1 MKTRMIL
8 AAMLLLA
15 FGSMRA
21 QEKPILTPDGDASRI
36 NTLVIN
42 CVGSVYLQQG
52 EKLMLDDYGHSNVL
66 YRVEDS
72 VLYLEGVGSPRV
84 LTIPNLTYLKV
95 SGTAGVR
102 SRGQLK
108 GENLSI
114 HKTGTGVLSL
124 EVGYDNI
131 YVYSTGTGDVILLGD
146 CNVFCSEEK
155 GIGKVN
161 TRNLYYKVLMEQ
173 RGDQWNMAMNL
184 DDNANKEW
192 LQNITAKAQ
201 PFFETE
207 SNRSWDL
214 LKTNNA
220 RESVDNNMADL
231 NELMREYN
239 NNLQR
244 VYDSID
250 WKRIGE
256 ELERANQEM
265 QNVYDSL
272 DWEKLEEQMRRAE
285 EEMED
290 WGRRME
296 EWGKRMERKYG
307 KNYEYHYEYEHNN
320 SRPAPKDGESEPSA
334 KKKGRV
340 FNPHWAGFDGGL
352 NMLVDPS
359 VMNVYTGPNES
370 MAIRPLRS
378 WYFGFNFVDFGV
390 AFDPNRKVGMFT
402 GIGLGWNNYSWK
414 NYVRMTVENNQIVN
428 NLLPDDRPVKNSKF
442 GLLYAQVPLM
452 FEVRPVKRMFID
464 FGVTGGIRLAAW
476 NRIKYSDGSNEKTY
490 SNYLTNLFKCDASF
504 RIGGDNLGFFVNYA
518 LVPTFVKGRDAAK
531 AHPLMLGFS
540 IVY

>member
-8 AAMLLLA
+8 AALLLVA
-15 FGSMRA
+15 FGSLKA
-21 QEKPILTPDGDASRI
+21 QEKPIPTPDGDASKI
-36 NTLVIN
+36 NTLVLN

-95 SGTAGVR
+95 SGTVSVR
-102 SRGQLK
+102 SKGQLK

-114 HKTGTGVLSL
+114 FKTGTGVLSL
-124 EVGYDNI
+124 EVGYGNI

-146 CNVFCSEEK
+146 CNVFCSEAK

-161 TRNLYYKVLMEQ
+161 TRNLDYKVLMEKS
-173 RGDQWNMAMNL
+173 GDHWNMAMNL
-184 DDNANKEW
+184 DDNANQEW
-192 LQNITAKAQ
+192 IHTITAKAQ
-201 PFFETE
+201 PFFEIE
-207 SNRSWDL
+207 SNRSWNL
-214 LKTNNA
+214 SKTNNTW
-220 RESVDNNMADL
+220 ELVDNYLADL

-239 NNLQR
+239 DNLQR

-250 WKRIGE
+250 WKRIDE
-256 ELERANQEM
+256 EIERANQEM

-272 DWEKLEEQMRRAE
+272 DWENLEEKMRISE
-285 EEMED
+285 QEMRE

-296 EWGKRMERKYG
+296 EWGNRMEQKHG
-307 KNYEYHYEYEHNN
+307 KHYEYHYEYNNN
-320 SRPAPKDGESEPSA
+320 SSAPKDDESESST
-334 KKKGRV
+334 KKKSPI

-352 NMLVDPS
+352 NMLIDPS

-378 WYFGFNFVDFGV
+378 WYFGFNLVDFGV
-390 AFDPNRKVGMFT
+390 AFDKDRKVGMFT
-402 GIGLGWNNYSWK
+402 GIGLGWNNFSWK
-414 NYVRMTVENNQIVN
+414 NHVRMTVENEQLVN

-442 GLLYAQVPLM
+442 GLLYAQAPLM
-452 FEVRPVKRMFID
+452 IEVRPTRHMFID

-518 LVPTFVKGRDAAK
+518 LIPTFVKGRDADK

>member
-8 AAMLLLA
+8 AALLLVA
-15 FGSMRA
+15 FGTMKA
-21 QEKPILTPDGDASRI
+21 QEKPIPTPDGDASKI
-36 NTLVIN
+36 NTLVLN

-95 SGTAGVR
+95 SGTVSVR
-102 SRGQLK
+102 SKGQLK

-114 HKTGTGVLSL
+114 FKTGTGVLSL
-124 EVGYDNI
+124 EVGYGNI

-146 CNVFCSEEK
+146 CNVFCSEAK

-161 TRNLYYKVLMEQ
+161 TRNLDYKVLMEKS
-173 RGDQWNMAMNL
+173 GDHWNMAMNL
-184 DDNANKEW
+184 DDNANQEW
-192 LQNITAKAQ
+192 IHTITAKAQ

-207 SNRSWDL
+207 LNRSWDL
-214 LKTNNA
+214 SKT
-220 RESVDNNMADL
+220 DNTKEQVENYMDL
-231 NELMREYN
+231 EELMREYN
-239 NNLQR
+239 NNLRR

-250 WKRIGE
+250 WERIGE
-256 ELERANQEM
+256 EIERANQEM

-272 DWEKLEEQMRRAE
+272 DWENLEEKMRISE
-285 EEMED
+285 QEMRE

-296 EWGKRMERKYG
+296 EWGNCMEQKHG
-307 KNYEYHYEYEHNN
+307 KHYEYHYEYNNN
-320 SRPAPKDGESEPSA
+320 SSAPKDDESESST
-334 KKKGRV
+334 KKKSPI

-352 NMLVDPS
+352 NMLIDPS

-378 WYFGFNFVDFGV
+378 WYFGFNLVDFGV
-390 AFDPNRKVGMFT
+390 AFDKDRKVGMFT

-414 NYVRMTVENNQIVN
+414 NYVRMTVENEQLVN

-442 GLLYAQVPLM
+442 GLLYAQAPLM
-452 FEVRPVKRMFID
+452 IEVRPTRHMFID

-518 LVPTFVKGRDAAK
+518 LIPTFVKGRDADK

>member
-8 AAMLLLA
+8 AALLLLA
-15 FGSMRA
+15 LGSVKA
-21 QEKPILTPDGDASRI
+21 QEKPIPTPDGDASKI
-36 NTLVIN
+36 NTLVVN
-42 CVGSVYLQQG
+42 CIGSVYLQQG

-72 VLYLEGVGSPRV
+72 VLFLEGVGSPRV
-84 LTIPNLTYLKV
+84 LTIPNLTYLKIT
-95 SGTAGVR
+95 GTAGVR
-102 SRGQLK
+102 SKGQLK

-131 YVYSTGTGDVILLGD
+131 YVCSNGTGDVILLGD
-146 CNVFCSEEK
+146 CNVFCSEAK

-161 TRNLYYKVLMEQ
+161 TKNLDYTVLMEKC
-173 RGDQWNMAMNL
+173 GDQWNMAMNL

-192 LQNITAKAQ
+192 IHGITSKAQ

-207 SNRSWDL
+207 LNRSWNL
-214 LKTNNA
+214 PKANNTK
-220 RESVDNNMADL
+220 ELVDNYMADL

-239 NNLQR
+239 DNLRR
-244 VYDSID
+244 VYDSIN
-250 WKRIGE
+250 WKRIDE
-256 ELERANQEM
+256 EMNRAGQELDRA
-265 QNVYDSL
+265 YDSL
-272 DWEKLEEQMRRAE
+272 DWESIEEKMKRAE
-285 EEMED
+285 KEMED

-296 EWGKRMERKYG
+296 EWGERMEKKYN
-307 KNYEYHYEYEHNN
+307 KHYEYHYEYDNN
-320 SRPAPKDGESEPSA
+320 CPASKDGESGLS
-334 KKKGRV
+334 KRKSSHV
-340 FNPHWAGFDGGL
+340 LNPHWAGFDGGL

-378 WYFGFNFVDFGV
+378 WYFGFNLVDFGV

-414 NYVRMTVENNQIVN
+414 NSVRMTVENGQLVN

-452 FEVRPVKRMFID
+452 FEVRPVRHMFID

-504 RIGGDNLGFFVNYA
+504 RIGGDNLGFFINYA
-518 LVPTFVKGRDAAK
+518 LFPTFVKGRDAAK

>member
-8 AAMLLLA
+8 AALLLVA
-15 FGSMRA
+15 FGTVKA
-21 QEKPILTPDGDASRI
+21 QEKPIPTPDGDASKI

-52 EKLMLDDYGHSNVL
+52 EQLMLDDNGHSNVL

-84 LTIPNLTYLKV
+84 LTIPSLTYLKI

-131 YVYSTGTGDVILLGD
+131 YVYSNGTGDVILLGD
-146 CNVFCSEEK
+146 CNVFCGEAK

-161 TRNLYYKVLMEQ
+161 TRDLNYKVLMEKS
-173 RGDQWNMAMNL
+173 GDQWNMAMNL
-184 DDNANKEW
+184 DDTSNKEW
-192 LQNITAKAQ
+192 IHSITEKAQ

-207 SNRSWDL
+207 LNRSWNL
-214 LKTNNA
+214 PKTNNTK
-220 RESVDNNMADL
+220 ELVDNYMTDL
-231 NELMREYN
+231 NELMLEYN
-239 NNLQR
+239 DNLHR
-244 VYDSID
+244 LYDSID

-256 ELERANQEM
+256 EMNRAGQEM
-265 QNVYDSL
+265 KQAYDSV
-272 DWEKLEEQMRRAE
+272 DWKKLEEKMKRAE
-285 EEMED
+285 KEMEE

-296 EWGKRMERKYG
+296 EWGKRMEK
-307 KNYEYHYEYEHNN
+307 KHDKHYEYHYEYNN
-320 SRPAPKDGESEPSA
+320 SSPTSKDKEPELPT
-334 KKKGRV
+334 KKKSLV

-359 VMNVYTGPNES
+359 VMNIYTGPNES

-390 AFDPNRKVGMFT
+390 AFSRSHKVGMFT
-402 GIGLGWNNYSWK
+402 GVGLGWNNYSWK
-414 NYVRMTVENNQIVN
+414 NPVRMTVENEQLVN

-452 FEVRPVKRMFID
+452 MEVRPTRHMFID

-476 NRIKYSDGSNEKTY
+476 TRIKYYDGSNEKTY

-504 RIGGDNLGFFVNYA
+504 RIGGENLGFFINYA
-518 LVPTFVKGRDAAK
+518 LVPTFVKGRDTAK

>member
-8 AAMLLLA
+8 AALLLVA
-15 FGSMRA
+15 FGSLKA
-21 QEKPILTPDGDASRI
+21 QEKPIPTPDGDASKI
-36 NTLVIN
+36 NTLVLN

-95 SGTAGVR
+95 SGTVSVR
-102 SRGQLK
+102 SKGQLK

-114 HKTGTGVLSL
+114 FKTGTGVLSL
-124 EVGYDNI
+124 EVGYGNI

-146 CNVFCSEEK
+146 CNVFCSEAK

-161 TRNLYYKVLMEQ
+161 TRNLDYKVLMEKS
-173 RGDQWNMAMNL
+173 GDHWNMAMNL
-184 DDNANKEW
+184 DDNANQEW
-192 LQNITAKAQ
+192 IHTITAKAQ
-201 PFFETE
+201 PFFEIE
-207 SNRSWDL
+207 SNRSWNLSKTDNTKEQVENYMDL
-214 LKTNNA
+214 
-220 RESVDNNMADL
+220 E
-231 NELMREYN
+231 ELMREYN
-239 NNLQR
+239 DNLQR

-250 WKRIGE
+250 WKRIDE
-256 ELERANQEM
+256 EIERANQEM

-272 DWEKLEEQMRRAE
+272 DWENLEEKMRISE
-285 EEMED
+285 QEMRE

-296 EWGKRMERKYG
+296 EWGNRMEQKHG
-307 KNYEYHYEYEHNN
+307 KHYEYHYEYNNN
-320 SRPAPKDGESEPSA
+320 SSAPKDDESESST
-334 KKKGRV
+334 KKKSPI

-352 NMLVDPS
+352 NMLIDPS

-378 WYFGFNFVDFGV
+378 WYFGFNLVDFGV
-390 AFDPNRKVGMFT
+390 AFDKDRKVGMFT
-402 GIGLGWNNYSWK
+402 GIGLGWNNFSWK
-414 NYVRMTVENNQIVN
+414 NHVRMTVENEQLVN
-428 NLLPDDRPVKNSKF
+428 NLLPDDRLVKNSKF
-442 GLLYAQVPLM
+442 GLLYAQAPLM
-452 FEVRPVKRMFID
+452 IEVRPTRHMFID

-518 LVPTFVKGRDAAK
+518 LIPTFVKGRDADK

>member
-8 AAMLLLA
+8 AALLLVA
-15 FGSMRA
+15 FGSLKA
-21 QEKPILTPDGDASRI
+21 QEKPIPTPDGDASKI
-36 NTLVIN
+36 NTLVLN

-95 SGTAGVR
+95 SGTVSVR
-102 SRGQLK
+102 SKGQLK

-114 HKTGTGVLSL
+114 FKTGTGVLSL
-124 EVGYDNI
+124 EVGYGNI

-146 CNVFCSEEK
+146 CNVFCSEAK

-161 TRNLYYKVLMEQ
+161 TRNLDYKVLMEKS
-173 RGDQWNMAMNL
+173 GDHWNMAMNL
-184 DDNANKEW
+184 DDNANQEW
-192 LQNITAKAQ
+192 IHTITAKAQ
-201 PFFETE
+201 PFFEIE
-207 SNRSWDL
+207 SNRSWNL
-214 LKTNNA
+214 SKTNNTW
-220 RESVDNNMADL
+220 ELVDNYLADL

-239 NNLQR
+239 DNLQR

-250 WKRIGE
+250 WKRIDE
-256 ELERANQEM
+256 EIERANQEM

-272 DWEKLEEQMRRAE
+272 DWENLEEKMRISE
-285 EEMED
+285 QEMRE

-296 EWGKRMERKYG
+296 EWGNCMEQKHG
-307 KNYEYHYEYEHNN
+307 KHYEYHYEYNNN
-320 SRPAPKDGESEPSA
+320 SSAPKDDESESST
-334 KKKGRV
+334 KKKSPI

-352 NMLVDPS
+352 NMLIDPS

-378 WYFGFNFVDFGV
+378 WYFGFNLVDFGV
-390 AFDPNRKVGMFT
+390 AFDKDRKVGMFT
-402 GIGLGWNNYSWK
+402 GIGLGWNNFSWK
-414 NYVRMTVENNQIVN
+414 NHVRMTVENEQLVN

-442 GLLYAQVPLM
+442 GLLYAQAPLM
-452 FEVRPVKRMFID
+452 IEVRPTRHMFID

-518 LVPTFVKGRDAAK
+518 LIPTFVKGRDADK

>member
-8 AAMLLLA
+8 AALLLVA
-15 FGSMRA
+15 FGTMKA
-21 QEKPILTPDGDASRI
+21 QEKPIPTPDGDASKI
-36 NTLVIN
+36 NTLVLN

-95 SGTAGVR
+95 SGTVSVR
-102 SRGQLK
+102 SKGQLK

-114 HKTGTGVLSL
+114 FKTGTGVLSL
-124 EVGYDNI
+124 EVGYGNI

-146 CNVFCSEEK
+146 CNVFCSEAK

-161 TRNLYYKVLMEQ
+161 TRNLDYKVLMEKS
-173 RGDQWNMAMNL
+173 GDHWNMAMNL
-184 DDNANKEW
+184 DDNANQEW
-192 LQNITAKAQ
+192 IHTITAKAQ

-207 SNRSWDL
+207 LNRSWDL
-214 LKTNNA
+214 SKT
-220 RESVDNNMADL
+220 DNTKEQVENYMDL
-231 NELMREYN
+231 EELMREYN
-239 NNLQR
+239 NNLRR
-244 VYDSID
+244 VYDSIN
-250 WKRIGE
+250 WERIDE
-256 ELERANQEM
+256 EIERANQEM

-272 DWEKLEEQMRRAE
+272 DWENLEEKMRISE
-285 EEMED
+285 QEMRE

-296 EWGKRMERKYG
+296 EWGNRMEQKHG
-307 KNYEYHYEYEHNN
+307 KHYEYHYEYNNN
-320 SRPAPKDGESEPSA
+320 SSAPKDDESESST
-334 KKKGRV
+334 KKKSPI

-352 NMLVDPS
+352 NMLIDPS

-378 WYFGFNFVDFGV
+378 WYFGFNLVDFGV
-390 AFDPNRKVGMFT
+390 AFDKDRKVGMFT
-402 GIGLGWNNYSWK
+402 GIGLGWNNFSWK
-414 NYVRMTVENNQIVN
+414 NHVRMTVENEQLVN

-442 GLLYAQVPLM
+442 GLLYAQAPLM
-452 FEVRPVKRMFID
+452 IEVRPTRHMFID

-518 LVPTFVKGRDAAK
+518 LIPTFVKGRDADK

>member
-1 MKTRMIL
+1 MKTKMIL
-8 AAMLLLA
+8 AALLLLA
-15 FGSMRA
+15 FGSVKA
-21 QEKPILTPDGDASRI
+21 QEKPIPTPDGDASKI

-52 EKLMLDDYGHSNVL
+52 EQLMLDDYGHNNVL

-102 SRGQLK
+102 ARGQLK

-114 HKTGTGVLSL
+114 HKSGTGELSL

-131 YVYSTGTGDVILLGD
+131 YVYSTGTGNVNLLGD
-146 CNVFCSEEK
+146 CNIFCSEAN

-161 TRNLYYKVLMEQ
+161 TKNLNYKVLMER

-184 DDNANKEW
+184 DDNANREW
-192 LQNITAKAQ
+192 IHVITEKAQ

-207 SNRSWDL
+207 SNRAWNSSGR
-214 LKTNNA
+214 A
-220 RESVDNNMADL
+220 VDNDASLPTKAQLD
-231 NELMREYN
+231 ELMRELGE
-239 NNLQR
+239 NLQQLS
-244 VYDSID
+244 DS
-250 WKRIGE
+250 
-256 ELERANQEM
+256 
-265 QNVYDSL
+265 V
-272 DWEKLEEQMRRAE
+272 DWEQFGRDMEKWG
-285 EEMED
+285 EEMEA

-296 EWGKRMERKYG
+296 EWGERWDRKYDQ
-307 KNYEYHYEYEHNN
+307 HYENDN
-320 SRPAPKDGESEPSA
+320 TAPSSKDNKPKKSS
-334 KKKGRV
+334 KKKSHT

-359 VMNVYTGPNES
+359 VMNVYTGPHES
-370 MAIRPLRS
+370 MAVRPLRS
-378 WYFGFNFVDFGV
+378 WYFGFNLVDLGV
-390 AFDPNRKVGMFT
+390 AFDSEHKVGMFT
-402 GIGLGWNNYSWK
+402 GLGLGWNNYSWK
-414 NYVRMTVENNQIVN
+414 NHVRMTVENNQLVN

-442 GLLYAQVPLM
+442 GLLYAQAPLM
-452 FEVRPVKRMFID
+452 FEVRPTRHMFID

-504 RIGGDNLGFFVNYA
+504 RIGGDNLGFFINYA